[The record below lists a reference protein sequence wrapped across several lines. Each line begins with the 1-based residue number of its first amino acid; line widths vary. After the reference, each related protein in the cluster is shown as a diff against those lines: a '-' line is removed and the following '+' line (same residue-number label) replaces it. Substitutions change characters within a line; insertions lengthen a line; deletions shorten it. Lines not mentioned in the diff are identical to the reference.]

1 MLKVTLKNLLG
12 HKLRVAITAVAIVA
26 GVSFMAGSFVLTDTI
41 TRTFDDLF
49 SDANLG
55 VDAVV
60 RQAASFEVESSGGP
74 GSDQAGAQRDDVPI
88 GLVDRLRKVDGV
100 RAAEASVQGV
110 AIAIGPDDKPINSLN
125 GAPQFGANWLT
136 VPTMTPYELAAG
148 RAPEGPDQVVIDRG
162 TAKRADLGVG
172 DRLRVQT
179 LGPTLDAKI
188 AGIAT
193 FGDTD
198 NFAGA
203 SFVLMDTV
211 NAARFFGREG
221 MVQLVQVQADPGVS
235 RSDLVERLGS
245 GLPDGLEVVNA
256 STYIAEQQDDV
267 QEGFSVFGAVLSGF
281 ATVSLIAGA
290 FLIYNIF
297 GIVVAQRTRELALLR
312 AIGASRSQVRRS
324 VLVEAVVTG
333 LIASLVGLVAGLGL
347 AVLLT
352 QAMAAL
358 GLDLPSTSI
367 VVAPRTVIVSVLAGL
382 IVTVISA
389 LIPARR
395 AARVSP
401 MAAIRDVAYER
412 TGRAPVRLVI
422 GIAVGLFGAASLV
435 RGATDHDFVPV
446 LVGVVALFVSVVV
459 LGPLLAPPVGRALGA
474 WLPAVKGLTGRLAR
488 ENAVRNPRRTAATT
502 TALVLALTLVSVLTI
517 FFTSFTASINAAVAQ
532 GFKGDFQLDSG
543 SFGIGGL
550 SPQLADRVSNLPEVS
565 AAAGL
570 RTGTAAVDGDGT
582 AVWGADG
589 PELDQVLDIGID
601 SGALSRLRGVRDV
614 AVEADLA
621 REKQWKIG
629 SRIQMQFPDGRTRR
643 LRVVATYTDDGLIG
657 QGAPASYLL
666 ALPAFARYEP
676 AQAQTDIRVL
686 VKAAEGVSDD
696 DARRAVE
703 TVTDDY
709 PVAKVQDLSEIQ
721 KNQTR
726 QINQGLSFLLVLLAL
741 TVVIGFLGIAI
752 TLALSVIERTRE
764 LGLLRA
770 VGMERRQ
777 LRSVVRWEAVLIALL
792 GTVLGLAVGVAG
804 GSALAMTLRGDIETA
819 RVDVPVLLLLV
830 FCLVAAGMGVIAAI
844 LPAWWASRLDVLR
857 AVTVE

>member
-1 MLKVTLKNLLG
+1 MLRVTLKNLLG

-26 GVSFMAGSFVLTDTI
+26 GVSFMAGTFVLTDTI

-49 SDANLG
+49 ADANQG

-60 RQAASFEVESSGGP
+60 RQAATFDVESGAGP
-74 GSDQAGAQRDDVPI
+74 GSEQAGAQRDDVPI
-88 GLVDRLRKVDGV
+88 GLVDELRRIDGV

-110 AIAIGPDDKPINSLN
+110 AIAIGPDDKPINPLT

-136 VPTMTPYELAAG
+136 VPTMTPYTLVAG
-148 RAPEGPDQVVIDRG
+148 KAPKGPEQVVIDRG
-162 TAKRADLGVG
+162 TAKRADLTVG
-172 DRLRVQT
+172 DGLRVQT
-179 LGPTLDAKI
+179 LGPTLDVKV

-203 SFVLMDTV
+203 SFVLMDTAS
-211 NAARFFGREG
+211 AARAFGREG
-221 MVQLVQVQADPGVS
+221 QVQLVQVQAEPGISQAELVDRLRPELS
-235 RSDLVERLGS
+235 R
-245 GLPDGLEVVNA
+245 GLEAVGA
-256 STYIAEQQDDV
+256 STYIAEQQDSI
-267 QEGFSVFGAVLSGF
+267 QEGFSVFGTVLSGF
-281 ATVSLIAGA
+281 ALVSLIAGA

-312 AIGASRSQVRRS
+312 AVGASRSQVRRS
-324 VLVEAVVTG
+324 VLLEAFFTG
-333 LIASLVGLVAGLGL
+333 LIASLVGLLAGLVL

-358 GLDLPSTSI
+358 GLDLPSTAI

-382 IVTVISA
+382 IVTVVSA

-412 TGRAPVRLVI
+412 SGRAPVRLVV
-422 GIAVGLFGAASLV
+422 GIVLGLLGVANLV
-435 RGATDHDFVPV
+435 VGATSRDFRPV
-446 LVGVVALFVSVVV
+446 LVGVVTTFAAVVV
-459 LGPLLAPPVGRALGA
+459 LGPLLAPPVGRTLGA

-488 ENAVRNPRRTAATT
+488 ENAVRNPRRTASTT
-502 TALVLALTLVSVLTI
+502 TALVLALALVAVLSI
-517 FFTSFTASINAAVAQ
+517 FFTSFTASINAAVAR

-550 SPQLADRVSNLPEVS
+550 SPDLAERVSELPEVA

-570 RTGTAAVDGDGT
+570 RTGTASVAGRGT
-582 AVWGADG
+582 TVWGADG
-589 PELDQVLDIGID
+589 AELDQVLDIGVD
-601 SGALSRLRGVRDV
+601 AGDLRRLTGRRTL
-614 AVEADLA
+614 AVESGLA
-621 REKQWKIG
+621 RERGWRIG
-629 SRIQMQFPDGRTRR
+629 SSIELGFPDGRTSPF
-643 LRVVATYTDDGLIG
+643 RVVATYTDDGLIG

-676 AQAQTDIRVL
+676 AQAQTDVRVL
-686 VKAAEGVSDD
+686 VKAAPDVSDD
-696 DARRAVE
+696 QARRAVE
-703 TVTDDY
+703 RVTEDF
-709 PVAKVQDLSEIQ
+709 PIAKVQDLSEIQ
-721 KNQTR
+721 ENQTR
-726 QINQGLSFLLVLLAL
+726 QINQGLSFMLVLLAL
-741 TVVIGFLGIAI
+741 TVIIGFLGIAI

-804 GSALAMTLRGDIETA
+804 GSALAMTLRGDIDTA
-819 RVDVPVLLLLV
+819 RVDVPVVLLAV
-830 FCLVAAGMGVIAAI
+830 FCLVAAGMGVVAAI